1 MPTYWD
7 RFARTYTNI
16 GEAEFWLKHRRR
28 ITEGLSGRVL
38 EVCCG
43 GGRLVLELLKVG
55 IDAYGMDLSPQMAA
69 QAQAT
74 LAQAGWDPAHIV
86 RADVTRLPFPD
97 AAFDAVLSTGA
108 IGLFRRAMQET
119 AMQEL
124 ARVTRREVRLLEP
137 FEKRKGLYGG
147 RILAFLF
154 DGMRPIPPDLFAI
167 CNLDC
172 REVWDLMGGAFSSI
186 YCVKGQPGGE

>member
-69 QAQAT
+69 QAQAPWLRPLGSAHSSGRT
-74 LAQAGWDPAHIV
+74 SHAAVPDP
-86 RADVTRLPFPD
+86 P
-97 AAFDAVLSTGA
+97 
-108 IGLFRRAMQET
+108 
-119 AMQEL
+119 
-124 ARVTRREVRLLEP
+124 
-137 FEKRKGLYGG
+137 
-147 RILAFLF
+147 
-154 DGMRPIPPDLFAI
+154 
-167 CNLDC
+167 
-172 REVWDLMGGAFSSI
+172 
-186 YCVKGQPGGE
+186 

>member
-16 GEAEFWLKHRRR
+16 GEAEFWLKHHLR

-55 IDAYGMDLSPQMAA
+55 MDAYGIDLSPQMTA

-74 LAQAGWDPAHIV
+74 LAQAGWDPARIV

-97 AAFDAVLSTGA
+97 AAFDAVNLLLSLPILLGA
-108 IGLFRRAMQET
+108 MALTRQADRIWARGCSFRP
-119 AMQEL
+119 
-124 ARVTRREVRLLEP
+124 AR
-137 FEKRKGLYGG
+137 
-147 RILAFLF
+147 
-154 DGMRPIPPDLFAI
+154 
-167 CNLDC
+167 
-172 REVWDLMGGAFSSI
+172 SSSD
-186 YCVKGQPGGE
+186 